1 MQSWYLRRCM
11 SIYNDIVRRSH
22 LPREPGIRRIMA
34 ETGIDLSLY
43 GPCSNENL
51 ENEEPEEAD
60 HDDLSEE
67 DAESEDAEMDECS

>member
-1 MQSWYLRRCM
+1 MQSWYLRRGM

-51 ENEEPEEAD
+51 EEPEEAG
-60 HDDLSEE
+60 HADLTEE

>member
-11 SIYNDIVRRSH
+11 SIYNDIVRRNH

-43 GPCSNENL
+43 GPCSDENL
-51 ENEEPEEAD
+51 EQETEEVGD
-60 HDDLSEE
+60 DDLTEE
-67 DAESEDAEMDECS
+67 CAESEDAEDDECS